1 MPKHRFKS
9 VCDITTADLEKM
21 GVDGL
26 LLDIDN
32 TLIYDETLRP
42 LPGTVD
48 WVKGMRQA
56 GIKMCIVSNAIPLRV
71 FAVAKKF
78 GIENYIYSAKK
89 PRPDGLLKAADK
101 LGIPIDRLAM
111 VGDQLKT
118 DMLAANTAGAVAVFT
133 DRARD
138 EKIFK
143 LYFKKARAGEKEL
156 LQEFERRKT
165 EN

>member
-1 MPKHRFKS
+1 MLDDRYMPTYRFKS
-9 VCDITTADLEKM
+9 VCEITTQDLKEM

-48 WVKGMRQA
+48 WVKRMRQA

-78 GIENYIYSAKK
+78 GIEVYIQCQ
-89 PRPDGLLKAADK
+89 KAES
-101 LGIPIDRLAM
+101 R
-111 VGDQLKT
+111 
-118 DMLAANTAGAVAVFT
+118 
-133 DRARD
+133 RA
-138 EKIFK
+138 F
-143 LYFKKARAGEKEL
+143 
-156 LQEFERRKT
+156 QSRRKAGYT
-165 EN
+165 DKPSCNGRRPVKDGYACRKRSRCSCRIYRQGTGRKNIQVLF